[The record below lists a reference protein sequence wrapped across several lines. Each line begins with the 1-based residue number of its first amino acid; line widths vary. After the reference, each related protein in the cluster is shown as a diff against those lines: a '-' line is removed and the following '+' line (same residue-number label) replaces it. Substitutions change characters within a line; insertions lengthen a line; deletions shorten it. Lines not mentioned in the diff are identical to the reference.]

1 MKANKGRANARPLHA
16 MKSNKPNLE
25 RLWKQLED
33 VLVPRL
39 GLGPIDR
46 AAYSYLVRHS
56 RLEGRVQLR
65 FSMPWL
71 ARGIRVSTA
80 SARRA
85 VRRLIDQ
92 KALRLV
98 ECSLAGRVAEV
109 PLPEEILAD
118 HLQQMPSRPAASLAR
133 AANLEE
139 EDFLRTPALR
149 DAIHAREGR
158 RCFYCLGRLT
168 KLTRCLDHVV
178 PCVRSG
184 NNSYRNLVSCCRDCN
199 ARKGACSAE
208 DYFRS
213 LFRERTLSA
222 ADLAARLRALDALAS
237 GKLVPPLPAAAP
249 PERRTLA
256 RTPSQASAASRCEYE
271 AD

>member
-1 MKANKGRANARPLHA
+1 MKANRSRGVRRGRTAIPAEARPLQT
-16 MKSNKPNLE
+16 MKCKQPNAELV
-25 RLWKQLED
+25 WKQLD
-33 VLVPRL
+33 DLLVPRL
-39 GLGPIDR
+39 RLWPIDR

-56 RLEGRVQLR
+56 RLEGKVRIQ

-71 ARGIRVSTA
+71 ARGICVSTA
-80 SARRA
+80 AARRS

-118 HLQQMPSRPAASLAR
+118 HPQLMPSLPGASVALPA
-133 AANLEE
+133 NVEQ

-149 DAIHAREGR
+149 EAIHAREAG

-168 KLTRCLDHVV
+168 SLTRCLDHVV

-184 NNSYRNLVSCCRDCN
+184 NNFYRNLVSCCRDCN

-208 DYFRS
+208 DFLRS
-213 LFRERTLSA
+213 RFRERQLTA
-222 ADLAARLRALDALAS
+222 RELAGRLRALDALAA
-237 GKLVPPLPAAAP
+237 GKLVPPLQAP
-249 PERRTLA
+249 
-256 RTPSQASAASRCEYE
+256 
-271 AD
+271 

>member
-1 MKANKGRANARPLHA
+1 MKPK
-16 MKSNKPNLE
+16 KPNAE
-25 RLWKQLED
+25 QIWKQLDD

-39 GLGPIDR
+39 RLWPIDR

-56 RLEGRVQLR
+56 RLEGKVRIR

-71 ARGIRVSTA
+71 ARGICVSTA
-80 SARRA
+80 AARRA
-85 VRRLIDQ
+85 VRRLTDQ

-118 HLQQMPSRPAASLAR
+118 HLQQMPSQPGASLAR

-149 DAIHAREGR
+149 EAIHAREGG

-184 NNSYRNLVSCCRDCN
+184 NNSHRNLVSCCRDCN

-213 LFRERTLSA
+213 LFRDRQLTA
-222 ADLAARLRALDALAS
+222 AELAKQLRALDALTS
-237 GKLVPPLPAAAP
+237 GKLRPPLPPSALP
-249 PERRTLA
+249 TRRSACRLG
-256 RTPSQASAASRCEYE
+256 TPSPRSQQNPMSMSS
-271 AD
+271 

>member
-1 MKANKGRANARPLHA
+1 MKTK
-16 MKSNKPNLE
+16 KPNAE
-25 RLWKQLED
+25 HIWKQLD
-33 VLVPRL
+33 DLLVPRL
-39 GLGPIDR
+39 RFWPIDR

-56 RLEGRVQLR
+56 RLEGKVRIQ

-71 ARGIRVSTA
+71 ARGICVSTA
-80 SARRA
+80 AARRS

-109 PLPEEILAD
+109 PLPEEILPD
-118 HLQQMPSRPAASLAR
+118 HPQLMPSRPGASVALP
-133 AANLEE
+133 ANVEQ

-149 DAIHAREGR
+149 EAIHAREAG

-168 KLTRCLDHVV
+168 SLTRCLDHVV

-184 NNSYRNLVSCCRDCN
+184 DNSYRNLVSCCRDCN

-208 DYFRS
+208 DFLRS
-213 LFRERTLSA
+213 LFRDRQLTASE
-222 ADLAARLRALDALAS
+222 LAGRLRALDALAS
-237 GKLVPPLPAAAP
+237 GKLDLPCPPPRRSARYPKPRATRHPPRQGVPD
-249 PERRTLA
+249 TH
-256 RTPSQASAASRCEYE
+256 
-271 AD
+271 

>member
-1 MKANKGRANARPLHA
+1 MKTK
-16 MKSNKPNLE
+16 KPNAELI
-25 RLWKQLED
+25 WKQVD
-33 VLVPRL
+33 DSLVPRL
-39 GLGPIDR
+39 RLWPIDR

-56 RLEGRVQLR
+56 RLEGIVRLR

-80 SARRA
+80 AARRS

-98 ECSLAGRVAEV
+98 ECSLAGRIAEV

-118 HLQQMPSRPAASLAR
+118 HLLATTSRPAASVTVS
-133 AANLEE
+133 ANLEE
-139 EDFLRTPALR
+139 EDFLRAPALR
-149 DAIHAREGR
+149 AAIHAREGG

-168 KLTRCLDHVV
+168 RLTRCLDHVV

-184 NNSYRNLVSCCRDCN
+184 NNSCRNLVSCCRDCN
-199 ARKGACSAE
+199 LRKGACSAE

-222 ADLAARLRALDALAS
+222 AELADRLRALDALAA
-237 GKLVPPLPAAAP
+237 GKLVPPLP
-249 PERRTLA
+249 
-256 RTPSQASAASRCEYE
+256 SAATPETPALQMPSRG
-271 AD
+271 AGTPRTRSKNGMNMPS